1 LHLAIHQLLG
11 ATLLLSGS
19 EPELNHR
26 PRCEVP
32 TYSAIMMHT
41 SELNADLHF
50 LQNSAFQMVDQIL
63 IAEEQLRD
71 NLANLIAKVPT
82 AVLRELQ
89 EHDLYISLTL
99 IFPS

>member
-1 LHLAIHQLLG
+1 LG

-19 EPELNHR
+19 DPELNQR
-26 PRCEVP
+26 PRCGVP
-32 TYSAIMMHT
+32 RHSAIMLHT
-41 SELNADLHF
+41 PEQNADLHF
-50 LQNSAFQMVDQIL
+50 LQNSTFQMVDQIL
-63 IAEEQLRD
+63 ITEEQLRD